1 MKPLVAFLI
10 DDDADDRMFFEMAV
24 SDLNFPVEFHFA
36 IDGIQGLAMLKNVS
50 LEPDFIFV
58 DINMPKM
65 NGLECLEEIRKID
78 QLSQVPVY
86 LYSTSNDKKMA
97 EKCIAL
103 GGCGLIKKENSL
115 EAMKKRFQLIFE
127 KHLPDKS

>member
-1 MKPLVAFLI
+1 MKPLVVLLI

-36 IDGIQGLAMLKNVS
+36 IDGIQGLAMLKNAS
-50 LEPDFIFV
+50 MTPDFIFV

-65 NGLECLEEIRKID
+65 NGLECLEEIRKME
-78 QLSQVPVY
+78 QFKQVPVY

-97 EKCIAL
+97 QICIEL

-115 EAMKKRFQLIFE
+115 EAMKKRFQLIL
-127 KHLPDKS
+127 KTPSQ